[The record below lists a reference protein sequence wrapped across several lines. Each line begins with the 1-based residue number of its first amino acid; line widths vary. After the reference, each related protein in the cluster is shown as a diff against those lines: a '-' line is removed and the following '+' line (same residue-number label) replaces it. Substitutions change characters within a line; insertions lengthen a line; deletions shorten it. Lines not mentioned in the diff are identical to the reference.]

1 MYGENILQENRYVVK
16 KQFQLLFLWRFNG
29 LVVRIFM
36 AGAEVPCA
44 QESCSS

>member
-16 KQFQLLFLWRFNG
+16 KQFQLFLWRFNG

-44 QESCSS
+44 QES